1 MWFFLGPNP
10 SCLQV
15 GDLIVFIEIDSFLP
29 RTPPFEEFF
38 TDPKYIKQDADGN
51 DGVIIDSIVF
61 GKHLSQ
67 GLVLNIDDFPQI
79 LNFYQRRIRNKGF
92 TVATRDLESRNF
104 QYMLGVT
111 KWTHPNEYLHEPAL
125 EMGSPPAF
133 IVNPVWERIQ
143 NIHDLWA
150 SPAQQ
155 KRLWQVTEKL
165 DGITMRES
173 TPRAPPFRVPS
184 TCLALTV
191 FLRGLQSRP
200 VLDLGFLHPRSAEWV
215 SREHEKR
222 RLPCRCLWS

>member
-38 TDPKYIKQDADGN
+38 ADPKYIKQDADGN
-51 DGVIIDSIVF
+51 DGVIIDSIVY

-111 KWTHPNEYLHEPAL
+111 KWTHPNEYLHEPAH

-143 NIHDLWA
+143 NIHDLWT
-150 SPAQQ
+150 SPTQQ

-191 FLRGLQSRP
+191 FLRGL
-200 VLDLGFLHPRSAEWV
+200 
-215 SREHEKR
+215 
-222 RLPCRCLWS
+222 